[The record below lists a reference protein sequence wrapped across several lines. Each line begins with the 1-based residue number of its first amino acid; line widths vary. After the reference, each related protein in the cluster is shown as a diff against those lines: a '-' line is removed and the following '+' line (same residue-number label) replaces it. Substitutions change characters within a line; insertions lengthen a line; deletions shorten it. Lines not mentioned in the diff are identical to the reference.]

1 MYIRT
6 FDYMPEEA
14 VSIRTEV
21 FINEQHFKNEF
32 DDNDKIATHLVV
44 YENEEAIAT
53 CRYFAKDSS
62 TYLVGRIAVKS
73 SYRGKGIGRLM
84 LEEAEKQ
91 IYQKGGIIME
101 VSAQVRVQPFY
112 EKLGLQAEDS
122 PYPDEGCPHIL
133 MRKTVGYKI

>member
-1 MYIRT
+1 MKYIF
-6 FDYMPEEA
+6 FDKLCKDAINLRNKIFVEE
-14 VSIRTEV
+14 
-21 FINEQHFKNEF
+21 QGFKNEF

-91 IYQKGGIIME
+91 IYRKGGIIME

-112 EKLGLQAEDS
+112 EKLGLQAEGS

>member
-21 FINEQHFKNEF
+21 FIDEQHFKNEF

-84 LEEAEKQ
+84 LEGKLKNK
-91 IYQKGGIIME
+91 IYRKGGIIME
-101 VSAQVRVQPFY
+101 VSAQVRLFSLSMKESLAYRQ
-112 EKLGLQAEDS
+112 KAL
-122 PYPDEGCPHIL
+122 HIL
-133 MRKTVGYKI
+133 TKAVHIF